1 MFVRVLT
8 LLVVASAGL
17 MLRAEYLGP
26 EIQVY
31 VLKPLTTTLILLIA
45 AQVRRPVSRPYK
57 LAVMGGLI
65 FSLAGDVLLM
75 LPSGQFVLGLVSFL
89 VAHIFYIVA
98 FRSGS
103 GWGFSRWT
111 WVPFVVFGAIMFG
124 ILAPGLDQFLVPVL
138 VYLVVILVM
147 AWQAWERW
155 RHTGQRSALLAFL
168 GAVLFVVSDSAL
180 AINRFRVGYE
190 AASIVI
196 WGTYVPAQWLIAL
209 SVRQGATDTAA
220 PKKNDG

>member
-1 MFVRVLT
+1 MFVRILT
-8 LLVVASAGL
+8 LLVIASACL

-26 EIQVY
+26 DVLVY

-45 AQVRRPVSRPYK
+45 AQVRRPVSLAYK
-57 LAVMGGLI
+57 LAVVGGLI

-75 LPSGQFVLGLVSFL
+75 LPNSQFVLGLVSFL
-89 VAHIFYIVA
+89 LAHIFYIVA

-103 GWGFSRWT
+103 GWGLSRWT
-111 WVPFVVFGAIMFG
+111 WVPFAAFGALMFG
-124 ILAPGLDQFLVPVL
+124 ILAPGLDQFMLPVL

-155 RHTGQRSALLAFL
+155 RHTGQRSALLSFL

-196 WGTYVPAQWLIAL
+196 WGTYVPAQWLIAR
-209 SVRQGATDTAA
+209 SVERDAA
-220 PKKNDG
+220 DASAPEQ